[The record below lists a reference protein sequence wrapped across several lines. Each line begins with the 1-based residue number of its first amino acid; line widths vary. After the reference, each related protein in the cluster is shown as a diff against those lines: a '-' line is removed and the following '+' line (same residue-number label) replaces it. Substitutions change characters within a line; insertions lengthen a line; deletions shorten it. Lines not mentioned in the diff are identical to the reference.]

1 MAAPG
6 GFTLSTA
13 VVLAAMAAWP
23 GSPAWAQK
31 TDIVRLAN
39 GDHVTGEIKNLQRGR
54 LELSTDDAG
63 TIEFEWDN
71 IASVESKREFEVGT
85 TDDRR
90 LLGSLQPAVGLSL
103 IHI

>member
-13 VVLAAMAAWP
+13 VVLATIAAWP
-23 GSPAWAQK
+23 GAPAWAQK

-39 GDHVTGEIKNLQRGR
+39 GDHVTGEIENLQRGR

-71 IASVESKREFEVGT
+71 IASIQSTHQFEIGT
-85 TDDRR
+85 TDGRR
-90 LLGSLQPAVGLSL
+90 VLARCSQE
-103 IHI
+103 